1 MNGKV
6 INYQKAQLEGLSQ
19 RDLIV
24 MCYKGAVRYLNDAR
38 QKLAAGDNEGF
49 SDQIEKAHRVI
60 FHLYTTLDMQQG
72 GEVAK
77 GLADIYAYL
86 INQIYLLNATKNLD
100 IIDGVSKIMN
110 TLREGWEGLDLKA
123 VTLPTD
129 NRHKQLTATT
139 RVVSV
144 QI

>member
-1 MNGKV
+1 MDKKV
-6 INYQKAQLEGLSQ
+6 ISYQKAQLEGMSQ

-24 MCYKGAVRYLNDAR
+24 MCYKGTVKYLNDAR
-38 QKLAAGDNEGF
+38 QRFESGDGEGF

-72 GEVAK
+72 GEIAQK
-77 GLADIYAYL
+77 LADIYAYL

-100 IIDGVSKIMN
+100 IANGIIKIMN
-110 TLREGWEGLDLKA
+110 TLKEGWEGIDP
-123 VTLPTD
+123 VTVASRTD
-129 NRHKQLTATT
+129 NRSKQQSATQ